1 METEKLN
8 EKDLLKKARE
18 TLEKPD
24 TFTYDELERLR
35 KKSQEENGI
44 PNPTH
49 EKTKVLRLEEI
60 VLRLIPM
67 VEEKNETISDI
78 AHRYKEQE
86 REMNEVKH
94 DLEQR
99 TIEIIGRK
107 DEMLNEREER
117 LQEREERLQT
127 KRDYR
132 KNLSL
137 KLWLICNPLSQVFLI
152 LVAGG
157 NENNLGIYVFYFT
170 FVLWCGIG
178 IKMFLQ
184 KVSAIIQKA
193 W

>member
-1 METEKLN
+1 METEK
-8 EKDLLKKARE
+8 ELLKKARE
-18 TLEKPD
+18 ILEKPD
-24 TFTYDELERLR
+24 TFSYDELERLR
-35 KKSQEENGI
+35 KKSQDEFGI
-44 PNPTH
+44 PNPSI

-67 VEEKNETISDI
+67 VEERKDI
-78 AHRYKEQE
+78 IDTLIDQRKEQE
-86 REMNEVKH
+86 RELNDVKH

-107 DEMLNEREER
+107 DEILNEREER
-117 LQEREERLQT
+117 LQEREERLQQ

-152 LVAGG
+152 LIAGG
-157 NENNLGIYVFYFT
+157 NENNWGFILFSMM

-178 IKMFLQ
+178 IRMFLQ
-184 KVSAIIQKA
+184 KVSAILHNA